1 MYTIQLELEDEL
13 AEKLAPYRDKLL
25 ALLELGLQEW
35 LERERQESLALGERL
50 LLVLAAS
57 GKVEMPRPY
66 TAEKPYVRHTP
77 VPITGKPVSE
87 LIVEQRGLL

>member
-13 AEKLAPYRDKLL
+13 AEKLTPYRDKLL

-35 LERERQESLALGERL
+35 LERERQESLALRERL
-50 LLVLAAS
+50 LRVLAAS

-66 TAEKPYVRHTP
+66 TGEKLYIRRTP

-87 LIVEQRGLL
+87 LVVEQRGLL